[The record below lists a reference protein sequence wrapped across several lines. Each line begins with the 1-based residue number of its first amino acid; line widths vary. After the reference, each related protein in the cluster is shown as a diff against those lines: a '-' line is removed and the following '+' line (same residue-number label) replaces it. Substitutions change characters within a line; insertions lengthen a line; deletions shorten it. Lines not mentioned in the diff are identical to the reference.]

1 MLRGSRNSG
10 VVIAFQITELWASLY
25 RAWDRRGGRK
35 EFCTCARKDEER
47 KKEKKRKP
55 SHFSALGV

>member
-1 MLRGSRNSG
+1 